1 MNKTHVIKPLL
12 DDDYPVISYG
22 KGIYL
27 YDQDGKRYID
37 ASSGAVT
44 ASIGHGV
51 KEIIDA
57 MTDQAQKVAFVYRS
71 QFTSD
76 STEALAKKLC
86 ELSSN
91 HFQWSFFVNSGTEA
105 TETAMKTAIQHFQE
119 QGKPTKTKVLSR
131 WMSYHGITIGALSMS
146 GHVGRRKRFS
156 SLLEDYPSVSP
167 PYCYRCPFHQT
178 YPSCNLA
185 CAHELETVIKRT
197 GPEHIAGF
205 ITEPIVGAAG
215 AALTPPHGY
224 YEVIREICD
233 KYDVLWIADEVMT
246 GVGRTGVMFA
256 YEHWGVKPD
265 IMTLGKGVGAGYTP
279 IAVTLASSK
288 TIEPIMNGSKL
299 IMSGHTLSA
308 NPLSS
313 AVGLAVLTYIEKH
326 DLVQEAALK
335 GDYLVEKLKKLQLL
349 YPIIGDIRGKGLLIG
364 LELVQNPK
372 TKEPFSS
379 SENMTAR
386 LISKAQKNGL
396 LLYPSQAGTDGV
408 EGDGIIIAPP
418 FTITHLQLDETVD
431 LLSKTLHEVQN
442 EKQRNEVK

>member
-1 MNKTHVIKPLL
+1 M
-12 DDDYPVISYG
+12 
-22 KGIYL
+22 
-27 YDQDGKRYID
+27 
-37 ASSGAVT
+37 
-44 ASIGHGV
+44 
-51 KEIIDA
+51 
-57 MTDQAQKVAFVYRS
+57 
-71 QFTSD
+71 
-76 STEALAKKLC
+76 
-86 ELSSN
+86 EL
-91 HFQWSFFVNSGTEA
+91 FVNSGTEA

-185 CAHELETVIKRT
+185 CANELETVIKRT
-197 GPEHIAGF
+197 GPEHIAAF

-215 AALTPPHGY
+215 AALTPPPGY

-313 AVGLAVLTYIEKH
+313 AVGIAVLTYIEKH

-335 GDYLVEKLKKLQLL
+335 GDYLVGELKKLQLL
-349 YPIIGDIRGKGLLIG
+349 YPIIGDIRGKGLLVG

-386 LISKAQKNGL
+386 VISKAQKMVF
-396 LLYPSQAGTDGV
+396 SF
-408 EGDGIIIAPP
+408 I
-418 FTITHLQLDETVD
+418 
-431 LLSKTLHEVQN
+431 LH
-442 EKQRNEVK
+442 KQEQTE

>member
-1 MNKTHVIKPLL
+1 
-12 DDDYPVISYG
+12 
-22 KGIYL
+22 
-27 YDQDGKRYID
+27 
-37 ASSGAVT
+37 
-44 ASIGHGV
+44 
-51 KEIIDA
+51 
-57 MTDQAQKVAFVYRS
+57 
-71 QFTSD
+71 
-76 STEALAKKLC
+76 
-86 ELSSN
+86 
-91 HFQWSFFVNSGTEA
+91 
-105 TETAMKTAIQHFQE
+105 
-119 QGKPTKTKVLSR
+119 
-131 WMSYHGITIGALSMS
+131 MS

-185 CAHELETVIKRT
+185 CAYELETVIKRT

-215 AALTPPHGY
+215 AALTPPPGY

-233 KYDVLWIADEVMT
+233 KYNVLWIADEVMT

-418 FTITHLQLDETVD
+418 FTITHRQLDETVD